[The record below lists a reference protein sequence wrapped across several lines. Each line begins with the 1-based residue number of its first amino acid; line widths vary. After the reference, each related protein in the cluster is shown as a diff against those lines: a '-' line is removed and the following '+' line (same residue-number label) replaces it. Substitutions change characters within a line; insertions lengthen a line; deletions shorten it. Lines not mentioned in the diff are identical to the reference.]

1 MSSEPVPHVRLPT
14 RRNVFSLFPPGFP
27 QSRPELITQHGTDGM
42 KGEKAIDSGLASHTR
57 WQYTISRNKSY
68 ETDLPACEATKHLI
82 QMPQPQTTHT
92 YKYPFHYTTHHSR
105 FAGGGFLLVEIHLE
119 NGVRKVKIDEKS

>member
-14 RRNVFSLFPPGFP
+14 RGNVFSLFPPGFP

-42 KGEKAIDSGLASHTR
+42 KGAKAIDSGLASHTR

-68 ETDLPACEATKHLI
+68 ETDLPACEATTHLI
-82 QMPQPQTTHT
+82 QI
-92 YKYPFHYTTHHSR
+92 PFHYTTHHSR

-119 NGVRKVKIDEKS
+119 NGVRKVKN

>member
-14 RRNVFSLFPPGFP
+14 RGNVFSLFPPGFP

-42 KGEKAIDSGLASHTR
+42 KGAKAIDSGLASHTR

-68 ETDLPACEATKHLI
+68 ETDLPACEDNTQYKC
-82 QMPQPQTTHT
+82 PNPTHT
-92 YKYPFHYTTHHSR
+92 NTPFTIHIIVVSQV
-105 FAGGGFLLVEIHLE
+105 GGFLLVEIHLE